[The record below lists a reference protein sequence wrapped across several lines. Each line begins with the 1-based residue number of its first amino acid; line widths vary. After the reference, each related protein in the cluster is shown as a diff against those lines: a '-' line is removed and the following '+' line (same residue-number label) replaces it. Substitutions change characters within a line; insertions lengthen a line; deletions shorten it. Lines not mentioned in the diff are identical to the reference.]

1 MSFKRKSPGV
11 FVSTV
16 IGTLAGAAIVGGAMV
31 LFTLPALAWPPGPAA
46 QVSGE
51 VERDGPRQPAIR
63 TPSSPLHPGD

>member
-31 LFTLPALAWPPGPAA
+31 LFTLPALAQTRSPAVH
-46 QVSGE
+46 VSGDFGHPFG
-51 VERDGPRQPAIR
+51 DGIGKPDTFITRQK
-63 TPSSPLHPGD
+63 SN